1 MKPRVGMGGGL
12 LVALA
17 ITNGACAPL
26 GQGPP
31 GGEGSAPS
39 RSAVPTVIMSP
50 PTSPAPSAAA
60 PWWLLGMRQ
69 LCGYAPRE
77 YGCAG
82 ELASGTHTSGSLQP
96 AITYTVPSGWVNY
109 ADWRAYFALLP
120 DTPATRA
127 GLSNYR
133 YVRSIVVITDDVR
146 VASTDCQQGKWEGGT
161 SAAEIAA
168 ALATRDGLETTE
180 PISVTVGE
188 LVGLQI
194 DVVLE
199 PGWTG
204 TCPQD
209 PTIPAMPTVGT
220 QMAQGDDRHRLILLD
235 EPDGGNI
242 AILVYAEGSSE
253 FEPFLAA
260 AMPIVVSMDFVVVPS
275 RWCSAHSFAPTS
287 RAMTDQSDDWRYPSR
302 RIPAWPSWRTPA
314 G

>member
-1 MKPRVGMGGGL
+1 MKPRAGMGAGL
-12 LVALA
+12 FVALA

-26 GQGPP
+26 GQGTP

-39 RSAVPTVIMSP
+39 RSAVPTVIVSP

-69 LCGYAPRE
+69 ICGYATME

-109 ADWRAYFALLP
+109 ADWRAYFALLQ
-120 DTPATRA
+120 DTLATRA

-146 VASTDCQQGKWEGGT
+146 VASSDCQPGKWEGEGVT
-161 SAAEIAA
+161 SATEIAA
-168 ALATRDGLETTE
+168 ALAAREGLETTE
-180 PISVTVGE
+180 PISVTVGG
-188 LVGLQI
+188 LLGLQL
-194 DVVLE
+194 DVGLE

-204 TCPQD
+204 SCPQD
-209 PTIPAMPTVGT
+209 PTIPAVPSVAN
-220 QMAQGDDRHRLILLD
+220 QVAQGDDRHRLILLD

-242 AILVYAEGSSE
+242 AIMLYADHAAD
-253 FEPFLAA
+253 FEPFVAA
-260 AMPIVVSMDFVVVPS
+260 AMPIVDSIDFVVVP
-275 RWCSAHSFAPTS
+275 
-287 RAMTDQSDDWRYPSR
+287 
-302 RIPAWPSWRTPA
+302 
-314 G
+314 